1 MKWTRKHFVIA
12 GVALIAA
19 TNAVALLGVAY
30 NRSGAPESTLK
41 LTEREL
47 RPSWFD
53 GRRENSGLGMQLKW
67 RVLPAAPTSAWTY
80 RYGGEGGQVPA
91 AFLDAAKM
99 AEFGFDTARPDR
111 VRHPTKD
118 PGRELSRGAL
128 LVLEFDGLAYQ
139 KSLAGVAVEV
149 ERLLKLNNAEST
161 KLAEEIPIMEAK
173 ANSRLFVV
181 DAGRDAAALRAKYP
195 DRTKYAIVHGQ
206 VRPVGG
212 YQAPAQRHFGYVSG
226 VDAATINV
234 PLEFRPAFAGA
245 DQSHDYSLADIA
257 KRARY
262 EAAIAFGQRFEPWL
276 TAATKK

>member
-30 NRSGAPESTLK
+30 NRSGEPESTLK

-53 GRRENSGLGMQLKW
+53 GKRENSGLAMQLRW
-67 RVLPAAPTSAWTY
+67 RVLSTAPTSAWAY
-80 RYGGEGGQVPA
+80 RYGNEGGQAPA

-99 AEFGFDTARPDR
+99 AEFGFDTKRPDR
-111 VRHPTKD
+111 VPHSKD

-128 LVLEFDGLAYQ
+128 LVLELNGPAYE
-139 KSLAGVAVEV
+139 KSLAGVAAEV
-149 ERLLKLNNAEST
+149 ERLRKLNNPEST
-161 KLAEEIPIMEAK
+161 KLAEEIPVLEAK

-212 YQAPAQRHFGYVSG
+212 YQAPSQRHFGYVAG
-226 VDAATINV
+226 IDAATVNV

-245 DQSHDYSLADIA
+245 DQALDYSLAAIEKGA
-257 KRARY
+257 KF
-262 EAAIAFGQRFEPWL
+262 EAAIAFGKRFEPWL
-276 TAATKK
+276 TAAMKK